1 MKPPALIPIIPLQ
14 RMATKHTVQWRSD
27 PGLHLFSLSSFY
39 LSIPHPLLLSYGSC
53 LEDDKTVLISSQKM
67 YVNSL
72 LWSSVLLRLI
82 ASDWPLGRLWWRE
95 RWNGEMEKGGV
106 EGGDSRGWALM
117 RPQGSW
123 HLCEIKRIGQQREKI
138 RENEAEMMRDT
149 CLKYC
154 VSWPMLWEVTFKS
167 NPLRYCVTSLK
178 WN

>member
-95 RWNGEMEKGGV
+95 RWNGEMEESGRWWFPRV
-106 EGGDSRGWALM
+106 SANA
-117 RPQGSW
+117 PQGSW

-138 RENEAEMMRDT
+138 RENEAESDEGHLFEVL
-149 CLKYC
+149 CLLTNVVGSY
-154 VSWPMLWEVTFKS
+154 F
-167 NPLRYCVTSLK
+167 
-178 WN
+178 